1 MNVVYPQENPVTA
14 RTCNCKE
21 INRQK
26 ITYSFSEDF
35 HSLCMDKKYMIQAE
49 IEACE
54 RLLKYAT
61 NDTDRAIIEKEI
73 NELTAAL
80 DFMS

>member
-1 MNVVYPQENPVTA
+1 
-14 RTCNCKE
+14 
-21 INRQK
+21 
-26 ITYSFSEDF
+26 
-35 HSLCMDKKYMIQAE
+35 MDKKYMIQAE

-61 NDTDRAIIEKEI
+61 NDIDRGIIEKEI